1 MEFPA
6 NLPCPL
12 RAGYGFT
19 PENNI
24 IRTEMVSGRA
34 RQRVAYTSIPTYN
47 TLSWI
52 LTAVQAQVLE
62 SFVEQVGADWFS
74 IKLKAPTGYY
84 LQDCRFMETPTG
96 PELVGV
102 DLWAYKVRAELR
114 ERPMLNASYSL
125 IPNMVLMQDIF
136 DIALN
141 QEWPT

>member
-1 MEFPA
+1 MDFPA
-6 NLPCPL
+6 SLPCPL
-12 RAGYGFT
+12 RSGYGFS

-34 RQRVAYTSIPTYN
+34 RQRTAYTSIPTYN

-52 LTAVQAQVLE
+52 FTAVQAQVFD
-62 SFVEQVGADWFS
+62 SFVEQAGGGWFS
-74 IKLKAPTGYY
+74 LKLKTPLGYF
-84 LQDCRFMETPTG
+84 LHDCRFTETPTG

-114 ERPMLNASYSL
+114 ERPMLDASYGL